1 MLAAA
6 IAASLAVAAP
16 AMAASAPA
24 NDTGRI
30 ASQYSAWAGGRSNA
44 ESLVTGLRS
53 GTPITLVTTGAD
65 HSMSLAGF
73 SPASSMSYANVNSAL
88 SNAQRTLSRVG
99 ITKPTA
105 EQIQAAL
112 IGGEVELPGGRVQ
125 ELRGTVAARGGN
137 PKVAAR

>member
-1 MLAAA
+1 
-6 IAASLAVAAP
+6 
-16 AMAASAPA
+16 
-24 NDTGRI
+24 
-30 ASQYSAWAGGRSNA
+30 
-44 ESLVTGLRS
+44 
-53 GTPITLVTTGAD
+53 
-65 HSMSLAGF
+65 MSLAGF

-88 SNAQRTLSRVG
+88 SNAQRTLSRMG